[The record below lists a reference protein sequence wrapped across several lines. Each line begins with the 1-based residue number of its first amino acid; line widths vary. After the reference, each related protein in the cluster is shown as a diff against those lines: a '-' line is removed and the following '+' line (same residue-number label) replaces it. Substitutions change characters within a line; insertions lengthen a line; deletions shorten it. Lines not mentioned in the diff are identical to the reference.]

1 MVEQSNLA
9 QAREVDDL
17 IDKLREY
24 RDKESQQ
31 EQAVKMASE
40 KLKKEKATLEE
51 IIGKKNKVIDELSGK
66 TVYPLFDQIK
76 KMEAEQD
83 KLESESAE
91 PTQEAEA
98 LAGEQPTLLELT
110 QVKLE
115 RVGETSEKVKLILGE
130 RSVEITLETIELR
143 LVGAD
148 PEEYGTFDQICD
160 AGWAEIQKLNQ
171 DELLELFNEFLPAE
185 QTEDTSNIT
194 NFFNQ
199 ETSESSNTEEP
210 EEKGKLKFE
219 AYQDSDG
226 RLCVC
231 YDHGERKS
239 AFGSAT
245 KILNRFGVSSV
256 EKLAQKHLAEL
267 WQEDPSDWSYKVETN
282 NTEDWPEQII
292 AMPKS
297 DNSIV
302 LKLNGRTRIIDTKDI
317 ALPYVSFND
326 QSQLQQLWLSE
337 HARDW
342 NPENEIA
349 PAEGKKTRKK
359 NKPAEVTA

>member
-17 IDKLREY
+17 IIKLREH
-24 RDKESQQ
+24 RDREARIESELKDAQEEVKEL
-31 EQAVKMASE
+31 KASLE
-40 KLKKEKATLEE
+40 KVRSAKNTL
-51 IIGKKNKVIDELSGK
+51 IDELSGK
-66 TVYPLFDQIK
+66 KTFPLFDEINK
-76 KMEAEQD
+76 LEAEED
-83 KLESESAE
+83 KIEATNPEAPAAE
-91 PTQEAEA
+91 
-98 LAGEQPTLLELT
+98 EQPAELT
-110 QVKLE
+110 SQEIKLE
-115 RVGETSEKVKLILGE
+115 RVGETNEKVKLTLGE

-160 AGWAEIQKLNQ
+160 AGWAEIQKLEQ
-171 DELLELFNEFLPAE
+171 EELLLLLNEFAPAE
-185 QTEDTSNIT
+185 VTGDTNNIA

-199 ETSESSNTEEP
+199 EPSESSNTEEP
-210 EEKGKLKFE
+210 QEKEKLRFE
-219 AYQDSDG
+219 AYQDNDD

-231 YDHGERKS
+231 YDRGERKS
-239 AFGSAT
+239 AFGSAA

-317 ALPYVSFND
+317 TLPYVSFND

-349 PAEGKKTRKK
+349 PAIEGKKTRKK